1 MKDITGCFLH
11 NRIRTPRPLNVPIT
25 FSKNGQI
32 SINKHRNEIAVKWQG
47 ANVYIMA
54 VLLFF
59 KYS

>member
-47 ANVYIMA
+47 VS
-54 VLLFF
+54 V
-59 KYS
+59 